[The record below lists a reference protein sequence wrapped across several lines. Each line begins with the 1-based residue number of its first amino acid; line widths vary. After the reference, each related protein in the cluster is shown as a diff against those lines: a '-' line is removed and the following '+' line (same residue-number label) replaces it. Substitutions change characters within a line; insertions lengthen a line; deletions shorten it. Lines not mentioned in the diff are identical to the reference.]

1 MTIKKTSVPKVTIT
15 LLLCFCFLAANATH
29 LSLRDTIE
37 VSKIWDEAPH
47 NAFTDLVRFNNHFY
61 CAFREGLSHVGGKN
75 SGKIR
80 ILKSKEGKK
89 WSSVALLEKEDLDL
103 RDAKLSITP
112 QNQIMVTMA
121 GAVFEEGMI
130 RELFPMVAFS
140 DQSGMSFSQPERS
153 TIDPAVSPTKDW
165 IWRVT
170 WHNGIGYGV
179 DYQLKENA
187 RDRKTLKKDAWLVYL
202 LKTTDGK
209 YFEKVAQLAIDDLPN
224 EATVR
229 FDENNTMYVLVR
241 REAKDQMG
249 VLAKSSYPYQDW
261 TYHPLSV
268 RLGGP
273 NFLFLKNDRLVI
285 GTRYYEGT
293 ATHTALLVTDRKGNI
308 LKTIKLPSGG
318 DTSYPGMVVH
328 DKKLWVSYYS
338 GHEGKSGIYL
348 AKIPMKMLRVK

>member
-1 MTIKKTSVPKVTIT
+1 MKTIKTSFRT
-15 LLLCFCFLAANATH
+15 LSTTMLLGFFFFAANAATT
-29 LSLRDTIE
+29 SPRDSIE
-37 VSKIWDEAPH
+37 VSKIWDQAPH
-47 NAFTDLVRFNNHFY
+47 NAFTDLIRFDNHFY

-80 ILKSKEGKK
+80 ILKSKKGKQ
-89 WSSVALLEKEDLDL
+89 WNSVALLEIEDLDL

-112 QNQIMVTMA
+112 QGVLMVTMA
-121 GAVFEEGMI
+121 GARFEEGVI
-130 RELFPMVAFS
+130 SELFPMVAFS
-140 DQSGMSFSQPERS
+140 DKSGMDFTQPERS
-153 TIDPAVSPTKDW
+153 TIDPAVIPTKDW

-170 WHNGIGYGV
+170 WHKGVGYGV

-187 RDRKTLKKDAWLVYL
+187 RDRKSLKKDAWLVYL

-224 EATVR
+224 EATIR
-229 FDENNTMYVLVR
+229 FDEKDNMHVLVR

-249 VLAKSSYPYQDW
+249 VLAKSAYPYRDW
-261 TYHPLSV
+261 TYHPLGV

-273 NFLFLKNDRLVI
+273 NFLFLKNERLVI

-293 ATHTALLVTDRKGNI
+293 ATFTALLVTDSQGSI

-318 DTSYPGMVVH
+318 DTSYPGMVIH

-348 AKIPMKMLRVK
+348 AQIPMKMLRVK

>member
-1 MTIKKTSVPKVTIT
+1 MTIKTILARKVIT
-15 LLLCFCFLAANATH
+15 VLLLSYCYFLFNTAI
-29 LSLRDTIE
+29 SSPRDSID
-37 VSKIWDEAPH
+37 VSKIWDQAPH
-47 NAFTDLVRFNNHFY
+47 NAFTDLIRFDNHFY
-61 CAFREGLSHVGGKN
+61 CAFREGISHVGGKN

-80 ILKSKEGKK
+80 ILKSKEGKQ
-89 WSSVALLEKEDLDL
+89 WNSVALLETEELDL

-112 QNQIMVTMA
+112 QNLIMVTMA
-121 GAVFEEGMI
+121 GAVFEEGMV

-140 DQSGMSFSQPERS
+140 DKSGMNFSLPERS
-153 TIDPAVSPTKDW
+153 VIDPAVAPTKDW

-170 WHNGIGYGV
+170 WHKGVGYGI

-224 EATVR
+224 EATLR
-229 FDENNTMYVLVR
+229 FDEKDNMHVLVR

-249 VLAKSSYPYQDW
+249 VLAKSAYPYQNW
-261 TYHPLSV
+261 TYHPLEV

-285 GTRYYEGT
+285 GTRYYEGA
-293 ATHTALLVTDRKGNI
+293 ATFTALLVTDSQGSI

-328 DKKLWVSYYS
+328 DKELWVSYYS
-338 GHEGKSGIYL
+338 GHEGKAGIYL